1 MGIQGSKV
9 KKQYILLNLLKITGN
24 DYQTLF
30 LLIQTTLQ
38 GIPGEPGEM
47 GPPGKPGMNVRNLL
61 LASTYEC
68 SYFAFVII
76 NSFIPLYS
84 ILF

>member
-1 MGIQGSKV
+1 M
-9 KKQYILLNLLKITGN
+9 
-24 DYQTLF
+24 QT
-30 LLIQTTLQ
+30 IVTLQ

-47 GPPGKPGMNVRNLL
+47 GPPGKPGTNVRNLL
-61 LASTYEC
+61 LASTY
-68 SYFAFVII
+68 FALVII